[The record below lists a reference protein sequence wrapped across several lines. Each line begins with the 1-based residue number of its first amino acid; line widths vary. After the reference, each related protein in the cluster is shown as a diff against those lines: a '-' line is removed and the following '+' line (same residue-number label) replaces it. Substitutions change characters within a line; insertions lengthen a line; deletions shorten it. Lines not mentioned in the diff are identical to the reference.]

1 MKPSGAVLTAGTML
15 SIAES
20 GATTGTIMTNCYNQ
34 GKKRVG
40 KGVNI
45 HGKKKGHRN
54 HAGNS

>member
-1 MKPSGAVLTAGTML
+1 MKPSGAVLPAGTML

-34 GKKRVG
+34 GENG
-40 KGVNI
+40 QEGGDI

-54 HAGNS
+54 HTGNS

>member
-34 GKKRVG
+34 GENGQEGGEYTRKEEG
-40 KGVNI
+40 
-45 HGKKKGHRN
+45 
-54 HAGNS
+54 A

>member
-1 MKPSGAVLTAGTML
+1 MKPRGAVLPAGTML

-34 GKKRVG
+34 GENVQEG
-40 KGVNI
+40 GDI
-45 HGKKKGHRN
+45 HGKKKGHRD